1 MPEPEPDNAPDTT
14 IVDTTVADTIPAGP
28 RASRWRRALA
38 SAQKLLQR
46 APWLLPLASFSAG
59 WIGFALVQRGADLA
73 RLIALIALIGWPWLL
88 LEPLV
93 RRGLERRYGKRFVVP
108 ACNFVTQSLQ
118 QELLFFS
125 LPFLIGASQLS
136 PGHLLFCALAIG
148 AAVLATAD
156 PLYHRLVARRPAR
169 RIAFHAFCSW
179 MAALV
184 LLPMVLKL
192 PLERAMPL
200 ALISVSV
207 WLLMTAPAMLAALR
221 TPAQRTRWGV
231 GLVLVPLLLWGL
243 RDQVPAAGLW
253 VTDARITQSIDKLVP
268 GSAVERI
275 AAAELS
281 EGVIAFVAIRAPL
294 GLEQGVI
301 FEWHH
306 GDDVER
312 IPAKI
317 RGGSKGGWRTWSRKR
332 VFPQEALGAWRVD
345 VVTPQGQLLKRMRFE
360 VD

>member
-1 MPEPEPDNAPDTT
+1 MPELEPDNAP
-14 IVDTTVADTIPAGP
+14 DTTVADTIPAGP

-38 SAQKLLQR
+38 GAQKLLQR

-88 LEPLV
+88 LEPLL
-93 RRGLERRYGKRFVVP
+93 RRGLERRYGARFVIP
-108 ACNFVTQSLQ
+108 ACNFITQSLQ

-125 LPFLIGASQLS
+125 LPFLIGASQLA
-136 PGHLLFCALAIG
+136 PGHLLFCALAVA
-148 AAVLATAD
+148 AAVIATAD
-156 PLYHRLVARRPAR
+156 PIYHRLVARRPAR

-179 MAALV
+179 IAALV
-184 LLPMVLKL
+184 VLPMVLKL

-200 ALISVSV
+200 ALISIAV
-207 WLLMTAPAMLAALR
+207 WLLMTAPALLSALR

-231 GLVLVPLLLWGL
+231 GLVVVPLLLWSV
-243 RDQVPAAGLW
+243 RDQVPAAGLS
-253 VTDARITQSIDKLVP
+253 VTEARIAQHIEKLVP
-268 GSAVERI
+268 GPAVERI
-275 AAAELS
+275 ATADLS
-281 EGVIAFVAIRAPL
+281 KGVVAFVAIRAPI
-294 GLEQGVI
+294 GLHQGVI

-306 GDDVER
+306 GDSVET
-312 IPAKI
+312 IAGEI
-317 RGGSKGGWRTWSRKR
+317 RGDSKSSWRIWSRKR
-332 VFPQEALGAWRVD
+332 VFPQDAQGKWRVD